1 MPGLNFYPDFAA
13 KILDGSKPF
22 TMRKIR
28 KDGRD
33 AALGATLYLFTGMR
47 TPACRQFATTT
58 VIGRAT
64 VTMGP
69 AGIVDVAHPVL
80 AGEAGPAWKP
90 ASDIMADFIACAR
103 FPAGP
108 VTPERLARIAI
119 GDGFTDWPAMWA
131 FHEANA
137 LDLDGHAVR
146 ELYIF
151 GPVHADD
158 GSSRHPAPP
167 SPGPAT
173 GDLLEDASR

>member
-1 MPGLNFYPDFAA
+1 MNFYPRFAA
-13 KILDGSKPF
+13 KILEGSKPF

-33 AALGATLYLFTGMR
+33 PALGATLYLFTGMR
-47 TPACRQFATTT
+47 TPAVRQFATTT
-58 VIGRAT
+58 VVGRAT

-80 AGEAGPAWKP
+80 AGHAANPDWRRAENVMG
-90 ASDIMADFIACAR
+90 DFVTAAR

-108 VTPERLARIAI
+108 LTPERLARIAV
-119 GDGFTDWPAMWA
+119 GDGFADWPAMWA

-167 SPGPAT
+167 PPGPAT
-173 GDLLEDASR
+173 GDLLEEPAR